1 MTAPARSVLAQPF
14 AQVRAGVR
22 FQCDPISEAIGE
34 GCGECDGC
42 VAWSA
47 IRLIEQRAAEME
59 RVLAESEVRREA
71 AEARVTALEATRPE
85 ARYAAAMR
93 VVALIRLAHDRH
105 LATGDYI
112 TLGIAAQDA
121 LSEFDRA
128 ALSAR
133 EEQK

>member
-1 MTAPARSVLAQPF
+1 MVMTDPRAVTAPSD
-14 AQVRAGVR
+14 
-22 FQCDPISEAIGE
+22 DPAY
-34 GCGECDGC
+34 
-42 VAWSA
+42 
-47 IRLIEQRAAEME
+47 
-59 RVLAESEVRREA
+59 
-71 AEARVTALEATRPE
+71 E

-133 EEQK
+133 EEGVA

>member
-1 MTAPARSVLAQPF
+1 VTIRKPAPSD
-14 AQVRAGVR
+14 
-22 FQCDPISEAIGE
+22 DPAY
-34 GCGECDGC
+34 
-42 VAWSA
+42 
-47 IRLIEQRAAEME
+47 
-59 RVLAESEVRREA
+59 
-71 AEARVTALEATRPE
+71 E

>member
-1 MTAPARSVLAQPF
+1 MSVFAEPLAQVEDALVYLESITLSLGPGERTTKL
-14 AQVRAGVR
+14 ASARAAL
-22 FQCDPISEAIGE
+22 D
-34 GCGECDGC
+34 
-42 VAWSA
+42 
-47 IRLIEQRAAEME
+47 LIEQRAKEME
-59 RVLAESEVRREA
+59 DKAHERAKRASA
-71 AEARVTALEATRPE
+71 ITADAYQARVQRAEQ
-85 ARYAAAMR
+85 R

>member
-1 MTAPARSVLAQPF
+1 MLALDALEAQAEQLQSRVYVLENMRP
-14 AQVRAGVR
+14 
-22 FQCDPISEAIGE
+22 ENY
-34 GCGECDGC
+34 
-42 VAWSA
+42 
-47 IRLIEQRAAEME
+47 IETLED
-59 RVLAESEVRREA
+59 
-71 AEARVTALEATRPE
+71 AEAERDLLAARVSELEATRPE

-128 ALSAR
+128 VLAAR

>member
-1 MTAPARSVLAQPF
+1 MTAADHANTV
-14 AQVRAGVR
+14 
-22 FQCDPISEAIGE
+22 
-34 GCGECDGC
+34 
-42 VAWSA
+42 
-47 IRLIEQRAAEME
+47 
-59 RVLAESEVRREA
+59 REA
-71 AEARVTALEATRPE
+71 LPSADLEAHRALDALEADLRASEARVTELEATRPE